1 MNSRPAT
8 TRIVRCLLALAACTA
23 LAAGEARTVP
33 AAVAEVLRKAEAAAP
48 AEALALLEAWEGQQ
62 HALILLAR
70 GQARWRLID
79 GAQPQG
85 DALAAAERDFAA
97 ALRLDAQLRPAQL
110 GLAQCAAARE
120 DWPAAAAAAGA
131 AIDPATADAGLLA
144 FLATAGLR
152 AGDWRLAEVAA
163 HYGIM
168 RFPRERSLRRIELA
182 VLVNAGRHAAAREAV
197 LALLDQEPGDAQL
210 WRHLAW
216 SAQEGGDA
224 DAAVAALEVALAL
237 APGDAAT
244 RRSLAQMQAGRGIPQ
259 AALETLRPLLA
270 EPAQAAP
277 ELLAFAA
284 RLAGEAGEARQGLA
298 WLAAV
303 PAERR
308 DRGQRLLAARL
319 AIQAGETAEAAAAL
333 DAIIAGGERDA
344 GVLAWAA
351 ALAETR
357 GELARAEALYLQAS
371 AGSGPAAGPAT
382 LRLVALHLRQG
393 RREEARATLAA
404 YRATAPEDAQARALQ
419 ARLDAHQ

>member
-1 MNSRPAT
+1 MTAPSPL
-8 TRIVRCLLALAACTA
+8 VRCLIA
-23 LAAGEARTVP
+23 LAAGAVLVAGEARIVP
-33 AAVAEVLRKAEAAAP
+33 PAVAEVLRRAEAAAP
-48 AEALALLEAWEGQQ
+48 ADALALLEAWDGQP
-62 HALILLAR
+62 HALLLLAR
-70 GQARWRLID
+70 GQARWRLHD
-79 GAQPQG
+79 GSPG
-85 DALAAAERDFAA
+85 EVLAAAERDFAA
-97 ALRLDAQLRPAQL
+97 ALRLDPQLRPAQL

-152 AGDWRLAEVAA
+152 AGDWRLAEIAV

-168 RFPRERSLRRIELA
+168 RYPRERSLRRIELA

-224 DAAVAALEVALAL
+224 DAAVAALEVALSV

-244 RRSLAQMQAGRGIPQ
+244 RRSLAQLQAGRGIPR
-259 AALETLRPLLA
+259 AALDTLRPLLA
-270 EPAQAAP
+270 EPAQTAP
-277 ELLAFAA
+277 DLLVLAA
-284 RLAGEAGEARQGLA
+284 RLAGEAGEPRAGLA

-308 DRGQRLLAARL
+308 DRTQRLLAARL

-333 DAIIAGGERDA
+333 DAVIAGGERDPA
-344 GVLAWAA
+344 VLAWAGSM
-351 ALAETR
+351 AEAR
-357 GELARAEALYLQAS
+357 GEVARAEAFYLQAS
-371 AGSGPAAGPAT
+371 AGGGAAAGPAA
-382 LRLVALHLRQG
+382 LRLVALYLRQG
-393 RREEARATLAA
+393 RRDEARATLAA
-404 YRATAPEDAQARALQ
+404 YRTVAPDDAQARALQ
-419 ARLDAHQ
+419 ARLDARP